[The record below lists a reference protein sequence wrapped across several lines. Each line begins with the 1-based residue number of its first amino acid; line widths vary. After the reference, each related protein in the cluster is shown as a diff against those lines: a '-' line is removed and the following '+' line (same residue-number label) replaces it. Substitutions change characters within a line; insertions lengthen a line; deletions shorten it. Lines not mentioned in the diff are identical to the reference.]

1 MEFKG
6 TRKKWIANK
15 GVIKTENGETI
26 GFAATLVGR
35 VEETRLPNESWLQM
49 MERIKPE
56 RDLGEFEREANALLI
71 SKAPEMLEELIKEV
85 EILKS
90 MGLGDTDRCK
100 RKEQLIKSATEI

>member
-1 MEFKG
+1 MDNTKYTKG
-6 TRKKWIANK
+6 EWKVFTNAHKECNGDEWGWVGLNTFNSKSINK
-15 GVIKTENGETI
+15 CSVHWSG
-26 GFAATLVGR
+26 
-35 VEETRLPNESWLQM
+35 NEA
-49 MERIKPE
+49 K
-56 RDLGEFEREANALLI
+56 ANALLI